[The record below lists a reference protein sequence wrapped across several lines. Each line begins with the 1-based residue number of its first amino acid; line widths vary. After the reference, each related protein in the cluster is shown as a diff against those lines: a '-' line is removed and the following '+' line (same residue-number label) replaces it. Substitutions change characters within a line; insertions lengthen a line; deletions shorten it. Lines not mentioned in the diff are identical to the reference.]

1 MIQWG
6 DFRKGPGLGN
16 RAGGPEG
23 KPTEL
28 SIYIL
33 DIQTQQPNRASVNQ
47 TCVRVKRDG
56 TVQ

>member
-1 MIQWG
+1 MISG
-6 DFRKGPGLGN
+6 KALGN

-47 TCVRVKRDG
+47 TCVRVKE
-56 TVQ
+56 TVQCSDM